1 MSKSCGNYDN
11 ILERSEKNDK
21 IQNGHQSPQSIIK
34 SKRSIKSFP
43 PQMLSSWGGYFT
55 QGKMFAR
62 VTLLDRA
69 SKTTLIRA
77 QSH

>member
-1 MSKSCGNYDN
+1 MSMSCGNYDN

-21 IQNGHQSPQSIIK
+21 VQNGHQSPQSIIK
-34 SKRSIKSFP
+34 SKRCIKSFSP
-43 PQMLSSWGGYFT
+43 EILSSRGGYFT
-55 QGKMFAR
+55 QRKMFAR